1 MRFVCFLRTRKYKLE
16 DARSP
21 FFEAVD
27 MVAEEAKDG
36 FLGGEK
42 PSAADFN
49 VFGVLRSLESF
60 TTERLML
67 EHTKIGPWYRRM
79 AEMHA
84 ARGQGSKLRGAFQNV
99 DMSFFPSAQGIG

>member
-1 MRFVCFLRTRKYKLE
+1 
-16 DARSP
+16 
-21 FFEAVD
+21 

-60 TTERLML
+60 TTEQLML
-67 EHTKIGPWYRRM
+67 EKTRIGPWYNRM
-79 AEMHA
+79 AKMHS
-84 ARGQGSKLRGAFQNV
+84 ARGQGSKIRGRGGLASVLSEPMALDLRA
-99 DMSFFPSAQGIG
+99 